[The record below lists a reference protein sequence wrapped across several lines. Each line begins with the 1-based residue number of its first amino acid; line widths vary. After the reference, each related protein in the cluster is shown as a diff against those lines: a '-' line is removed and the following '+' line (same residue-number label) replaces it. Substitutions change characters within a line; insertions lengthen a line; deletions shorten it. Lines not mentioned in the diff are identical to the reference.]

1 MGSALVGG
9 LLDAGW
15 ARPDQVEVVE
25 VSPAQR
31 GELTG
36 EDGLAKRYPGLRV
49 VDQTAACG
57 PARGAVLAVKPAD
70 MEAAGRSLE
79 GAGVS
84 RVLSIAAGVT
94 LGAIESWCP
103 PGCAVVRAMPNIA
116 ALVKAGATAISPGP
130 SASAE
135 DVEWAAAI
143 MRSVGL
149 VVEVPEKLLDA
160 VTGLSGSGPA
170 YVFLV
175 VEAMTEAGVLEGL
188 PRPIARDLVV
198 QTLAGAAQLLSTTG
212 QSAEELPRRRDLAR
226 RYDRSG
232 AAPAGSERCPFRHH
246 RGRRGRLCSQPGT
259 RRPPHRHAVITSR
272 IGRWLA
278 SDLFLVRR
286 LSKRAAERH
295 QNYLMPC
302 WLTCLQRLS
311 VAVWPRSVQ
320 VSRLNR
326 RRPRSNG

>member
-1 MGSALVGG
+1 VNELMVIGGGKMGSALVGG

-15 ARPDQVEVVE
+15 ARPDQVVVVE

-57 PARGAVLAVKPAD
+57 PAQGAVLAVKPAD

-170 YVFLV
+170 YMFLV

-212 QSAEELPRRRDLAR
+212 QSAEELRAAVTSPGGTTAAGLRQLEA
-226 RYDRSG
+226 SG
-232 AAPAGSERCPFRHH
+232 ARSAIIEAVVAASARSRELGAPR
-246 RGRRGRLCSQPGT
+246 
-259 RRPPHRHAVITSR
+259 
-272 IGRWLA
+272 
-278 SDLFLVRR
+278 
-286 LSKRAAERH
+286 
-295 QNYLMPC
+295 
-302 WLTCLQRLS
+302 TCT
-311 VAVWPRSVQ
+311 P
-320 VSRLNR
+320 
-326 RRPRSNG
+326 

>member
-1 MGSALVGG
+1 VNELMVIGGGKMGSALVEG

-15 ARPDQVEVVE
+15 ARPDQVVVVE
-25 VSPAQR
+25 VSRAQR

-36 EDGLAKRYPGLRV
+36 EGGLAKRYPGLRV
-49 VDQTAACG
+49 VDQTAAGG

-212 QSAEELPRRRDLAR
+212 QSAEELRAAVTSPGGTTATGLRQLEA
-226 RYDRSG
+226 SG
-232 AAPAGSERCPFRHH
+232 ARSAIIEAVVAASARSRELGAPRT
-246 RGRRGRLCSQPGT
+246 GT
-259 RRPPHRHAVITSR
+259 P
-272 IGRWLA
+272 
-278 SDLFLVRR
+278 
-286 LSKRAAERH
+286 
-295 QNYLMPC
+295 
-302 WLTCLQRLS
+302 
-311 VAVWPRSVQ
+311 
-320 VSRLNR
+320 
-326 RRPRSNG
+326 